1 MLRNRAKR
9 KYGTIAQEI
18 QYSEFYRTAILY
30 IRVRARKKLLFMV
43 GQKQRVSPIPKNT
56 NTMRSLYQ
64 LKATCRVRVAV
75 SLIGVAP
82 QGAATRGE
90 DHMFSISSSSRS
102 MMLAARQSAVWM
114 IMTRG

>member
-18 QYSEFYRTAILY
+18 QCSEFYRTAIF

>member
-9 KYGTIAQEI
+9 KYGTVAQEI
-18 QYSEFYRTAILY
+18 QFSGFYRTAII

-43 GQKQRVSPIPKNT
+43 GQKQGVSPISKNT